1 MLAALS
7 LLVGCGGGS
16 GGSSNS
22 NVAQADDLNPF
33 EPVPSPTDTPSSE
46 ATTTPESGAPIP
58 EPTPAPEPAPETE
71 LEPDIPPQNEGATRV
86 VVIDPNDAN
95 CAGLI
100 GRAIEMYGQPTNR
113 EDFSSI
119 ESESVDTA
127 VIAWSGIETT
137 VIFETSQSFDG
148 CRATYVYGGPVIG
161 VPAIE
166 PPVVTPEPEPMPE
179 PMPEPEPVPVIDEPF
194 VDRNC
199 SDFDTQPEAQSFFEA
214 AGPGDPH
221 RLDRDNDGV
230 ACESLPQR

>member
-16 GGSSNS
+16 GGTSNS
-22 NVAQADDLNPF
+22 DVAQADDLNPF
-33 EPVPSPTDTPSSE
+33 EPAPSPTDTPSSE
-46 ATTTPESGAPIP
+46 PTSAPESGAPIP
-58 EPTPAPEPAPETE
+58 EQTPAPEPAPES
-71 LEPDIPPQNEGATRV
+71 DISPQNEGAARV

-113 EDFSSI
+113 EDFASI
-119 ESESVDTA
+119 EGESVDTA
-127 VIAWSGIETT
+127 VIAWFGIETT

-166 PPVVTPEPEPMPE
+166 PPVVTPEPEPE
-179 PMPEPEPVPVIDEPF
+179 PMPEPEPVIDEPF